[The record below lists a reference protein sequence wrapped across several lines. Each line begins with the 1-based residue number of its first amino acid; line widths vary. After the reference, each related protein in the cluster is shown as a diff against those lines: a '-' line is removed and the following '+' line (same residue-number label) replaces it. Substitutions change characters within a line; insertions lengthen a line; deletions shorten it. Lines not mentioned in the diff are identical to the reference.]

1 LIVLDK
7 VTVSYRGTAYE
18 IGRGRDYFGI
28 WTVGGPRSQ
37 PVEWWPET
45 QEGWSAAWARF
56 AVLEAPDAITPVG
69 QNAAPSGGHADGL
82 GFVPAIGTGGR
93 AAVAAGLLGVGVILS
108 VLSLFP
114 AYLSG
119 TSLAAQPENLVAHVI
134 YLAGWA
140 AGAALIALGGTRL
153 RMGALLATGLSIV
166 TFGLFFTDAGTAIAG
181 GASAGAGLVMGLVG
195 WLACAAGSAVAF
207 AIRPAAGAAAAPA
220 GPADG
225 TAAVPGDDTGT
236 VPASAVG
243 RGTAVP
249 AHAPGRLITLGR
261 PRGSAL
267 GPAVLLVLAGLGAA
281 AAFAPAWDS
290 FTLRTSAGQTQTIT
304 AGNAFAEPG
313 LIIAGN
319 VIVMVAVAA
328 VVIAAALWRPVRHGA
343 MLLAGAALPV
353 TAQAISAL
361 VQAGQTTSPTQFG
374 ITPAQASQLGLT
386 ISNGLTPAFWIYCL
400 FVAILLVSFAW
411 MLFSPHEG
419 AASMASAGLGSGPL
433 GSAGAPVDADTQVP
447 TWHVAQAGAY
457 NPASGS
463 SPASGRP
470 PLADGASW
478 DVSVEPDD
486 SDEFD
491 SDEWDS
497 YEQFDSDDP
506 SDDTVTGNSGDRPA
520 ASSGDRPAENSG
532 DHPAV

>member
-1 LIVLDK
+1 VLDK

-69 QNAAPSGGHADGL
+69 QNAAPSGEHADGL
-82 GFVPAIGTGGR
+82 RFVPAVGATGS
-93 AAVAAGLLGVGVILS
+93 AAVAAALLGVGVILS
-108 VLSLFP
+108 VVSLFP

-140 AGAALIALGGTRL
+140 ASAVLIALGGTRL
-153 RMGALLATGLSIV
+153 RMGALLAAGLSIV
-166 TFGLFFTDAGTAIAG
+166 TFGLFFTDAGTAIAA
-181 GASAGAGLVMGLVG
+181 GASAGAGLVLGLVG
-195 WLACAAGSAVAF
+195 WLASAAGSAVAF
-207 AIRPAAGAAAAPA
+207 AIRPAGVARVPA
-220 GPADG
+220 SSVGG
-225 TAAVPGDDTGT
+225 TGT
-236 VPASAVG
+236 VPAGAVG
-243 RGTAVP
+243 GGTA
-249 AHAPGRLITLGR
+249 ASARAGGRLISLGR

-267 GPAVLLVLAGLGAA
+267 GPAVLLILAGLGAA

-313 LIIAGN
+313 LVIAGN

-328 VVIAAALWRPVRHGA
+328 VVIAAALWRPARHGA

-361 VQAGQTTSPTQFG
+361 VQVGQTTSPSQFG
-374 ITPAQASQLGLT
+374 ITPSQASQLGLT

-400 FVAILLVSFAW
+400 FAAILLVSFAW

-419 AASMASAGLGSGPL
+419 AASMAGAGLGSGPV
-433 GSAGAPVDADTQVP
+433 GSAGAPDDADTQVP

-457 NPASGS
+457 PASASNPAAARS
-463 SPASGRP
+463 
-470 PLADGASW
+470 PLANGASW
-478 DVSVEPDD
+478 DVSVEPGDGAEPD
-486 SDEFD
+486 ESDEFD
-491 SDEWDS
+491 DDEWDS
-497 YEQFDSDDP
+497 YEEFDNDDP
-506 SDDTVTGNSGDRPA
+506 SDNTMTG
-520 ASSGDRPAENSG
+520 NSG
-532 DHPAV
+532 DHPAA